1 VSNIKLRL
9 EKLEQMQNPD
19 IMEVVIIRFTENGP
33 LPAPRLNGYIKVSY
47 QYAGDGV
54 QLVLHIK

>member
-1 VSNIKLRL
+1 MSNIKLRL

-33 LPAPRLNGYIKVSY
+33 LPAPRLSGC
-47 QYAGDGV
+47 V
-54 QLVLHIK
+54 QVRYENDFIHLRPS